1 MDRFEAMAAFVAVA
15 DARGF
20 APAARKLDV
29 STSSATRLVASLESR
44 LGVRLL
50 NRTTRAVSLTDAG
63 ARFLERARR
72 ILGDLDEAERSA
84 EDERGEPVGRLVVS
98 APLMFGRLHVA
109 PLVCAFMRTHP
120 RVTAE
125 LLLNDRFANLA
136 EEGID
141 VAVRIGALPDSA
153 DVARKIGATR
163 RVLAA
168 SPDYL
173 ADAGTPYDPVDL
185 DRHRLIGFTALAPG
199 RAWRFWRNGAPEDI
213 NLPTAFATNSADA
226 AIGHALQGGGITAAL
241 SYQVADHIR
250 SGALVVVLEEFE
262 PAPYPIQF
270 VYPNSRLLSVKVR
283 ALIDL
288 ATQTQDWRFLQMEPT
303 T

>member
-1 MDRFEAMAAFVAVA
+1 MDRFESMAAFVAVV
-15 DARGF
+15 DSRGF
-20 APAARKLDV
+20 APAARRLDM
-29 STSSATRLVASLESR
+29 STSSATRLVAQLEAH

-72 ILGDLDEAERSA
+72 ILADLDEAERGA

-98 APLMFGRLHVA
+98 APLMFGRLHLA
-109 PLVCAFMRTHP
+109 PLISAYMRAYP
-120 RVTAE
+120 CVAGE

-141 VAVRIGALPDSA
+141 IAVRIGALPDSA

-163 RVLAA
+163 RVLVA
-168 SPDYL
+168 SPNYV
-173 ADAGTPYDPVDL
+173 AGAGTPIEPADL
-185 DRHRLIGFTALAPG
+185 ERHRLIAFTALTPG
-199 RAWRFWRNGAPEDI
+199 RAWRFWRSGVLEEIDLAP
-213 NLPTAFATNSADA
+213 AFTTNSADA
-226 AIGHALQGGGITAAL
+226 AIGHAAQGGGISMAL
-241 SYQVADHIR
+241 SYQVADQVR
-250 SGALVVVLEEFE
+250 SGALQIVLEEFE

-270 VYPNSRLLSVKVR
+270 VYPTSRLLSVKVR

-288 ATQTQDWRFLQMEPT
+288 ATQTRDWSFLSMTLEN
-303 T
+303 